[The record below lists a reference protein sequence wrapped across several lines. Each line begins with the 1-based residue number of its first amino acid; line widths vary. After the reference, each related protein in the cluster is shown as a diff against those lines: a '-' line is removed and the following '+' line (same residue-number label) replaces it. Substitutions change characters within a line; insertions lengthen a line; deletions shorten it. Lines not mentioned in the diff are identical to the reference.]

1 MQICLTQNKK
11 SSILS
16 FRSINFTTN
25 ETLLPIHN
33 CSLQARLSTQTYL
46 AFASIKSLY
55 LRSLIGP
62 GILLNLLCLFILSRP
77 KLSNKSTTIIF
88 LRVLAL
94 FDILSIILKYI
105 RAEINYQS
113 TKNGHKIFLLTPSA
127 CKILYVLMNACISI
141 TMWTIVLMSLDK
153 AVAVSYPLKSH
164 IWLTNKRAYQISCC
178 TIITLLLVNLSFIKY
193 SGIVHTEK
201 EPKSC
206 TLNTIPITF
215 DVLTASILP
224 IGLITAANIVIV
236 VVLHRTRYAWRM
248 TEDSNKQAADS
259 NFYKTNLSKTLLHRR
274 YSHSLATTRV
284 ELILATKR
292 RVNAQITR
300 MLLAVTLSLIILNI
314 PNTIFFVYVNIYD
327 IGKKF
332 KKHPCLDISDGD
344 ILLYKYVFYSSVIQD
359 ILSDLPHV
367 VNFFLY
373 YLAGKNFRS
382 IFINV
387 FHQFLADF
395 HLIKQKKRRPL

>member
-1 MQICLTQNKK
+1 MQICLTQNKSNRK
-11 SSILS
+11 K
-16 FRSINFTTN
+16 SINFTTN
-25 ETLLPIHN
+25 ETFLPTHN

-127 CKILYVLMNACISI
+127 C
-141 TMWTIVLMSLDK
+141 
-153 AVAVSYPLKSH
+153 
-164 IWLTNKRAYQISCC
+164 
-178 TIITLLLVNLSFIKY
+178 
-193 SGIVHTEK
+193 
-201 EPKSC
+201 
-206 TLNTIPITF
+206 
-215 DVLTASILP
+215 
-224 IGLITAANIVIV
+224 LITTANIVIV

-259 NFYKTNLSKTLLHRR
+259 NFFKTNLSKTLLRRR

-314 PNTIFFVYVNIYD
+314 PNTIFFVYVHEST
-327 IGKKF
+327 KF
-332 KKHPCLDISDGD
+332 SP
-344 ILLYKYVFYSSVIQD
+344 
-359 ILSDLPHV
+359 
-367 VNFFLY
+367 
-373 YLAGKNFRS
+373 
-382 IFINV
+382 
-387 FHQFLADF
+387 
-395 HLIKQKKRRPL
+395 